1 MSKHRISRVAVVAAA
16 AIIGTVA
23 VPEPVSAHC
32 DSMDGPV
39 VSAARKALE
48 TGSVELVLIWV
59 RASEEPEILDAFE
72 RTLRVRASGGEAAE
86 LADTWFFE
94 TLVRVHRLGEGE
106 PYTGLRPAGAESPA
120 GIVQADESLARGS
133 VAELAGHVAEQAAA
147 SVRQAFERVSKLA
160 AYDVTDVEAGRRYV
174 RAYTEYVHFVE
185 ALHALTTGEH
195 GVTHG
200 SVAPHDGAG
209 R

>member
-1 MSKHRISRVAVVAAA
+1 MSTRRILRIAVLAAA
-16 AIIGTVA
+16 AIIGTVGA
-23 VPEPVSAHC
+23 PQPVSAHC

-48 TGSVELVLIWV
+48 TGTVELVLVWV
-59 RASEEPEILDAFE
+59 RASDEPEILDAFD
-72 RTLRVRASGGEAAE
+72 RTMRVRASGGEAAE
-86 LADTWFFE
+86 LAETWFFE

-106 PYTGLRPAGAESPA
+106 PYTGLRPAGAEMPA
-120 GIVQADESLARGS
+120 GIVRADRSLAEGS
-133 VAELAGHVAEQAAA
+133 VAELAGHVAERAAA
-147 SVRQAFERVSKLA
+147 SVQEAFERVSQLA

-195 GVTHG
+195 GVAHG
-200 SVAPHDGAG
+200 SAPHNGTG